1 METGIFYAL
10 IAGLFWGS
18 SPVLVK
24 RGLVGSDVSAAT
36 LYQQATI
43 LLTLV
48 LAAVLEGNLMAQRIA
63 PLPLAVFIATG
74 IVGAYLGRTLFV
86 KSVAQIG
93 ASRAQSLN
101 NSSPL
106 ITVLLAALLLGET
119 LSPAV
124 LGGVLLIIAGVFFV
138 TTTNAQGEDSGAA
151 RTLTL
156 TLTSIMATLCYG
168 IVPVMKKFGTDLG
181 GPPVLGALV
190 MHATGLALL
199 LTLGAAAQD
208 RAQVAQAAAEQFAL
222 FRRRRRL
229 AGHRFDPDAEGFA
242 LRAGFGGC
250 ADLEY
255 PTDHQ
260 FHSHQGAA
268 PRYRSRDLA
277 RRRRR
282 RFGGHGCSGITM
294 GLKETFKSSRFNS
307 SMLGRR
313 YGIA

>member
-48 LAAVLEGNLMAQRIA
+48 LAAVIEGNLMAQRIS
-63 PLPLAVFIATG
+63 PSPLAVFVVTG
-74 IVGAYLGRTLFV
+74 IVGAYLGRTLFI

-138 TTTNAQGEDSGAA
+138 TKPESQGQDTGAA
-151 RTLTL
+151 STF
-156 TLTSIMATLCYG
+156 TLTSILATLCYG
-168 IVPVMKKFGTDLG
+168 IVPVLKKLGTDLG

-199 LTLGAAAQD
+199 LTLGRLLKIELKWHKLPVSSFVCFVAAGVLQGVGSILTLKALLYAPASVVAPIWNTQPIITFILTKAMLQGIEVVTLRDGVAAALV
-208 RAQVAQAAAEQFAL
+208 VAGVL
-222 FRRRRRL
+222 V
-229 AGHRFDPDAEGFA
+229 
-242 LRAGFGGC
+242 LRWG
-250 ADLEY
+250 
-255 PTDHQ
+255 
-260 FHSHQGAA
+260 
-268 PRYRSRDLA
+268 
-277 RRRRR
+277 
-282 RFGGHGCSGITM
+282 
-294 GLKETFKSSRFNS
+294 
-307 SMLGRR
+307 
-313 YGIA
+313 

>member
-48 LAAVLEGNLMAQRIA
+48 LAAVLEGNPMAQRIA

-138 TTTNAQGEDSGAA
+138 TTTDAQGEDSGAA
-151 RTLTL
+151 RTL

-168 IVPVMKKFGTDLG
+168 IVPVLKKFGTDLG

-199 LTLGAAAQD
+199 LTLGRLLKIELKWHKLPLSSFLCFVGAGVLQGIGSILTLKALLYAPASVVAPIWNTQPIISFILTKVLLQGIEVVTLRDGVAAAL
-208 RAQVAQAAAEQFAL
+208 VVMGVL
-222 FRRRRRL
+222 V
-229 AGHRFDPDAEGFA
+229 
-242 LRAGFGGC
+242 LRWG
-250 ADLEY
+250 
-255 PTDHQ
+255 
-260 FHSHQGAA
+260 
-268 PRYRSRDLA
+268 
-277 RRRRR
+277 
-282 RFGGHGCSGITM
+282 
-294 GLKETFKSSRFNS
+294 
-307 SMLGRR
+307 
-313 YGIA
+313 

>member
-10 IAGLFWGS
+10 VAGLFWGS

-48 LAAVLEGNLMAQRIA
+48 AAAVLEGNLMAQRIA
-63 PLPLAVFIATG
+63 PLPLGVFIATG
-74 IVGAYLGRTLFV
+74 VVGAYLGRTLLV

-106 ITVLLAALLLGET
+106 ITVLLAGILLGET

-124 LGGVLLIIAGVFFV
+124 LVGVLLIIVGVFFV
-138 TTTNAQGEDSGAA
+138 TTNDAQGKESGAA
-151 RTLTL
+151 RML

-199 LTLGAAAQD
+199 LTLGRLLKIELKWHKLPASSFVCFVGAGVLQGVGSILTLKALVYAPASVVAPIWNTQPIISFILTKVLLQGIEVVTLRDGVAAAL
-208 RAQVAQAAAEQFAL
+208 VVMGVL
-222 FRRRRRL
+222 V
-229 AGHRFDPDAEGFA
+229 
-242 LRAGFGGC
+242 LRWG
-250 ADLEY
+250 
-255 PTDHQ
+255 
-260 FHSHQGAA
+260 
-268 PRYRSRDLA
+268 
-277 RRRRR
+277 
-282 RFGGHGCSGITM
+282 
-294 GLKETFKSSRFNS
+294 
-307 SMLGRR
+307 
-313 YGIA
+313 

>member
-138 TTTNAQGEDSGAA
+138 TTTDAQGKDSGAA

-190 MHATGLALL
+190 MHATGLVLL
-199 LTLGAAAQD
+199 LTLGRLLKIELKWHKLPLSSFLCFVGAGVLQGIGSILTLKALLYAPASVVAPIWNTQPIISFILTKVLLQGIEVVTLRDGVAAAL
-208 RAQVAQAAAEQFAL
+208 VVMGVL
-222 FRRRRRL
+222 V
-229 AGHRFDPDAEGFA
+229 
-242 LRAGFGGC
+242 LRWG
-250 ADLEY
+250 
-255 PTDHQ
+255 
-260 FHSHQGAA
+260 
-268 PRYRSRDLA
+268 
-277 RRRRR
+277 
-282 RFGGHGCSGITM
+282 
-294 GLKETFKSSRFNS
+294 
-307 SMLGRR
+307 
-313 YGIA
+313 